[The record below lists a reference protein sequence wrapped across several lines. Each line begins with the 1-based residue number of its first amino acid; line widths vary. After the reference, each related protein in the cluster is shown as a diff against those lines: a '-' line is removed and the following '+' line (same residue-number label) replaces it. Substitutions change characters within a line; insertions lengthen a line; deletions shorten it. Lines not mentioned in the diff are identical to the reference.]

1 MIYKIICAGVNSLKE
16 AYKKEENEFIIAVD
30 GGYTFAREL
39 NLNVSYF
46 VGDLDSLPINEKKEI
61 EKIEHNIYKSEKDE
75 TDFELALN
83 YVLNKYQE
91 HDRVIVYNAT
101 GGRLDHYEG
110 ALRLIKKHYKY
121 NIILKDNVNEIFV
134 LDFWKNNSY
143 KLQKDEYQY
152 ISFFNIYENTRITL
166 KGFKYEL
173 DDYLMFFNDYLCISN
188 EILEEGEVISNKN
201 LIVVKSK

>member
-1 MIYKIICAGVNSLKE
+1 MIYKIICAGINTLKE

-30 GGYTFAREL
+30 GGYAFAKEL
-39 NLNVSYF
+39 NLNVDYF
-46 VGDLDSLPINEKKEI
+46 VGDLDSFSINEKKEV

-83 YVLNKYQE
+83 YVINKYN
-91 HDRVIVYNAT
+91 DGDKVIVYNAT

-110 ALRLIKKHYKY
+110 ALRLVKKFYKY
-121 NIILKDNVNEIFV
+121 NIILKDDINEIFV
-134 LDFWKNNSY
+134 LDFWKQDSY
-143 KLQKDEYQY
+143 KIKKDEYQY
-152 ISFFNIYENTRITL
+152 ISFFNIYDNTRITL

-173 DDYLMFFNDYLCISN
+173 DDYSMFFNDYLCISN
-188 EILEEGEVISNKN
+188 EIIEEGIVTCNKN